1 MPSKPYS
8 SRTWIIWSSGLESLV
23 DSLGWVMRGSPFA
36 CLVTNVLGDRLWP
49 TLSSRPPGF
58 AFFATLKRR
67 SRALL
72 PQGYLQNK
80 RYTNCPGPGFRNHG
94 IGKRQFGTQTT
105 KQGGM
110 RAVGELVVHEPRGQ
124 AHHRITAFRP
134 QGQPD
139 PHVTRGAEY
148 ERRIADHSIGK

>member
-80 RYTNCPGPGFRNHG
+80 RYTNRIHD
-94 IGKRQFGTQTT
+94 
-105 KQGGM
+105 
-110 RAVGELVVHEPRGQ
+110 
-124 AHHRITAFRP
+124 AHLCRVFASLEAGRPLARIWR
-134 QGQPD
+134 
-139 PHVTRGAEY
+139 
-148 ERRIADHSIGK
+148 

>member
-23 DSLGWVMRGSPFA
+23 DSLGWGMRGSPFA

-80 RYTNCPGPGFRNHG
+80 RYTNPLLIHPFNSSYVE
-94 IGKRQFGTQTT
+94 IKRRFCLAATCGCD
-105 KQGGM
+105 
-110 RAVGELVVHEPRGQ
+110 A
-124 AHHRITAFRP
+124 
-134 QGQPD
+134 
-139 PHVTRGAEY
+139 
-148 ERRIADHSIGK
+148 RRQWLNDL